1 MTSPAIAA
9 LREKRAELAGEI
21 IHLEK
26 QAARLRSDLGHVD
39 AALRVLSPGIDLEK
53 IVPRRIHYRPRHF
66 KRGHLTRLCLE
77 FLRDQAAPIAV
88 ADIMPVALEGRTLNA
103 HEHQRLAV
111 AIYQALYKLGKR
123 GVVEQVGEGVKAARW
138 RLAAEREPGLD
149 L

>member
-9 LREKRAELAGEI
+9 LRLKRSELAGEI
-21 IHLEK
+21 IQLEK
-26 QAARLRSDLGHVD
+26 QATRLRSDLAHVD

-53 IVPRRIHYRPRHF
+53 IVPRRIQYRPRYF

-77 FLRDQAAPIAV
+77 CLRDAAGPIAV
-88 ADIMPVALEGRTLNA
+88 ADVLPIAIGTRTLNL

-111 AIYQALYKLGKR
+111 AVYQALYKLAKR
-123 GVVEQVGEGVKAARW
+123 GTAEQTGEGVKAARW
-138 RLAAEREPGLD
+138 RLAIEREPNL